1 MADPKAETSPQVV
14 ARIGGVLY
22 LMVIAAGT
30 LIEAA
35 VRDKLIVS
43 GDAAATADHIVGS
56 QLLWRAS
63 IAGELV
69 AQVCTVALA
78 LVFYV
83 LLRPVS
89 RNLALLALF
98 FNLVSVAIEVANSLN
113 LFAALFLLGSADYLK
128 AFDPNQLHALS
139 YLSLKSQGYGFGISL
154 VFFGCECLVLG
165 YLIFRSGYLPKTLGI
180 LMQIAGLC
188 YLINSFALFL
198 SPAFENL
205 IFPAVL
211 VPSFIGE
218 SSLCLWLIVKGVNVA
233 KWEER
238 LGKGATA
245 AASIDK

>member
-1 MADPKAETSPQVV
+1 MSDRSAERSPQVV

-22 LMVIAAGT
+22 LIIIGAGI
-30 LIEAA
+30 LVEAA

-43 GDAAATADHIVGS
+43 GDAAATAGNIMPS
-56 QLLWRAS
+56 QLLWRVS
-63 IAGELV
+63 IAGELM

-83 LLRPVS
+83 LLRPIS
-89 RNLALLALF
+89 RNLALLAVF
-98 FNLVSVAIEVANSLN
+98 FNLVSIAVQVANCLN

-128 AFDPNQLHALS
+128 AFEPNQLHALS

-165 YLIFRSGYLPKTLGI
+165 YLIFRSGYLPKILGV

-188 YLINSFALFL
+188 YLVNSFALFV

-211 VPSFIGE
+211 VPSFIAE
-218 SSLCLWLIVKGVNVA
+218 SSFCLWLIVKGVNVA

-238 LGKGATA
+238 IRMA
-245 AASIDK
+245 

>member
-1 MADPKAETSPQVV
+1 VI

-22 LMVIAAGT
+22 LIIIAAGT
-30 LIEAA
+30 LVEAV

-43 GDAAATADHIVGS
+43 GDAAATAGNIMAS
-56 QLLWRAS
+56 QSLWRVG
-63 IAGELV
+63 IAGELI

-83 LLRPVS
+83 LLRPIS
-89 RNLALLALF
+89 RNLALLAVF
-98 FNLVSVAIEVANSLN
+98 FNLVSIAIEVANSLN
-113 LFAALFLLGSADYLK
+113 LFAALFLLGSAGYLR
-128 AFDPNQLHALS
+128 AFEPNQLHALS

-154 VFFGCECLVLG
+154 VFFGCDCLVLG
-165 YLIFRSGYLPKTLGI
+165 YLIFRSGYLPKFLGV

-188 YLINSFALFL
+188 YLVNSFALFL
-198 SPAFENL
+198 APAFENL

-211 VPSFIGE
+211 VPSFIAE

-238 LGKGATA
+238 IAMA
-245 AASIDK
+245 